1 MTEVVKKLRFWA
13 SDIESSGLLFDLDK
27 QGDEKRLHNF
37 CAIEIKDVKYKDVK
51 LFHPHTE
58 KTRKELQ
65 EFISAP
71 ENIFIMHNGFSYDL
85 LALEKFGFDVSKM
98 KLIDTLPLSFYLHK
112 DRDRHGLEK
121 WGEEFGVPKPVIDD
135 WENLTQEEYDNRVI
149 EDCKIQQK
157 LWMKL
162 CTEFGEIYGCKTQT
176 DVYENR
182 AFKYIMSKQKQL
194 MEQTVNKWKFNVAEG
209 QVLFD
214 ELQAEI
220 KTRTDTLKSVM
231 PKVAKKAKRKPPAK
245 PYKANG
251 ELSATGERWK
261 KLCEENELD
270 YTKYKG
276 VIEEIVKWEEPNPA
290 SSAQKKDW
298 LYSLGW
304 QPETFDFKRDGDT
317 VRKIPQINKKNS
329 GGLVCDSISA
339 LIEEN
344 PEVAALEGL
353 GIVNHRSSLVK
364 GWLENHEDGE
374 LIAGASGF
382 TNTLR
387 LKHRTLVNMPSS
399 RVPYG
404 MAIRSLLIAREG
416 CTLTGADLS
425 SLENRWK
432 FHHQF
437 PLDPDFV
444 NSQMSD
450 DFDPHLELAVS
461 GGLISSD
468 EMNFYKIVESKY
480 VIPDECYT
488 EGLKSMLEKAKGDD
502 AWKDAEIGRI
512 SKIRGMGKNANY
524 ACLPMDTKILTRF
537 GLKSFDE
544 VSVGDTVYSYKD
556 GKIVE
561 DVVKFKHFYKDAEVL
576 KFEDSK
582 KSIRGTLNHR
592 WITQQRNGVHT
603 FKDISEF
610 NTETKILT
618 TAPYVGG
625 VSNVTP
631 QQAEFYGWL
640 LSDGST
646 SDRYSISQSLQKDY
660 LDVENCLNVLNIPYN
675 KYESKRENG
684 NHVNCY
690 TLNTKSVKDLN
701 AMALGVEDLNKHD
714 FNWSAWILT
723 LSNESRESFIEAFY
737 KGDGLIKCSESY
749 IITQNRGNI
758 HDAIMLAMYLT
769 GTGRVK
775 SEGKG
780 DKCANIRRHKRPYIG
795 TQRKVITDVSIE
807 DVFCLTTENG
817 SFVIQQDAEL
827 LLTGNCQ
834 YGSGVETLARTAK
847 ITKAQ
852 AKKLK
857 DGYDKL
863 NWTIPVIAKA
873 QKVKDF
879 KSGRFLYNKETKI
892 WYPLKAEKDRFSTLI
907 QGSGSYSL
915 DLWIAK
921 FFKIR
926 DKAIKSGR
934 IKFAKLLGTFHDEL
948 ILEHLT
954 EDTEEVRKM
963 LLEALTLA
971 NKSLKLFVDLT
982 CDIKHGKNYGEIH

>member
-37 CAIEIKDVKYKDVK
+37 CAIEIKDVKYRDVK

-65 EFISAP
+65 DFISAP
-71 ENIFIMHNGFSYDL
+71 ENIFIMHNGFCYDL

-98 KLIDTLPLSFYLHK
+98 KLADTLPLSFYLHK

-121 WGEEFGVPKPVIDD
+121 WGEEFGVPKPAIDD

-214 ELQAEI
+214 ELQVEI
-220 KTRTDTLKSVM
+220 KTRTDMLKSVM

-404 MAIRSLLIAREG
+404 MAIRSLLVAREG

-437 PLDPDFV
+437 PLDPDYV
-444 NSQMSD
+444 NAQMSD
-450 DFDPHLELAVS
+450 DFDPHLALAMMA
-461 GGLISSD
+461 GLLTSND
-468 EMNFYKIVESKY
+468 VNFYKVLEHKFEISE
-480 VIPDECYT
+480 ECYT
-488 EGLKSMLEKAKGDD
+488 PEFKLLLKRAKEDEV
-502 AWKDAEIGRI
+502 WKEMEISRI
-512 SKIRGMGKNANY
+512 SKVRGIGKNGNY
-524 ACLPMDTKILTRF
+524 AL
-537 GLKSFDE
+537 
-544 VSVGDTVYSYKD
+544 
-556 GKIVE
+556 
-561 DVVKFKHFYKDAEVL
+561 
-576 KFEDSK
+576 
-582 KSIRGTLNHR
+582 
-592 WITQQRNGVHT
+592 
-603 FKDISEF
+603 
-610 NTETKILT
+610 
-618 TAPYVGG
+618 
-625 VSNVTP
+625 
-631 QQAEFYGWL
+631 
-640 LSDGST
+640 
-646 SDRYSISQSLQKDY
+646 
-660 LDVENCLNVLNIPYN
+660 
-675 KYESKRENG
+675 
-684 NHVNCY
+684 
-690 TLNTKSVKDLN
+690 
-701 AMALGVEDLNKHD
+701 
-714 FNWSAWILT
+714 
-723 LSNESRESFIEAFY
+723 
-737 KGDGLIKCSESY
+737 
-749 IITQNRGNI
+749 
-758 HDAIMLAMYLT
+758 
-769 GTGRVK
+769 
-775 SEGKG
+775 
-780 DKCANIRRHKRPYIG
+780 
-795 TQRKVITDVSIE
+795 
-807 DVFCLTTENG
+807 
-817 SFVIQQDAEL
+817 
-827 LLTGNCQ
+827 Q

-847 ITKAQ
+847 ITKTQ

-873 QKVKDF
+873 QRVKDF

-926 DKAIKSGR
+926 DKDIKSGR